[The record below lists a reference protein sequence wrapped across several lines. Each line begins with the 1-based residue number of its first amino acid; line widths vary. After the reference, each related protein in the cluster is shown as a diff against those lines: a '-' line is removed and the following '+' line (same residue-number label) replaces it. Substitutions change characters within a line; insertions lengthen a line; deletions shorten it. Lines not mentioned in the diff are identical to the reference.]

1 MHIAIFGG
9 GQLARMMALA
19 GWPLGYRFTFLAEP
33 GEGVDGVVGL
43 GDIVVREPN
52 WSGDTLYQA
61 LGQPDVV
68 TVEREQVDVEILR
81 SLIPLCAVHPNPEA
95 ISICQHRSREKTF
108 LQALDIPVAP
118 FCLVSPA
125 DDLAAAVAALGGAVF
140 IKSCED
146 GYDGQNQWRI
156 SDVSELGEQ
165 LLAHDRPELV
175 VEQKISF
182 DRELSLIAARSCA
195 GDTLFYPLTENR
207 HKASILLSSLAPA
220 PALDQQTQQQAE
232 EIASRLLKAWDY
244 VGVLAIEFFDVGGKL
259 LVNELAP
266 RVHNSGHWTQNA
278 GVCSQFENHLRTIAG
293 QAPGQGNPAR
303 PSAMLNLLG
312 LTVPE
317 DIAFAPNAQVH
328 WYNKAVRPRRKVGHI
343 NFQGDDLETLAAHLH
358 DLELALY
365 DQDDALE

>member
-19 GWPLGYRFTFLAEP
+19 GWPLGYRFTFLTEP
-33 GEGVDGVVGL
+33 GEGVDGVAGL
-43 GDIVVREPN
+43 GNIVVRESD
-52 WSGDTLYQA
+52 WSSNTLYHA

-68 TVEREQVDVEILR
+68 TVEREQVDVELLR
-81 SLIPLCAVHPNPEA
+81 SLTTLCAVYPNPEA

-108 LQALDIPVAP
+108 LQSLDIPVAP
-118 FCLVSPA
+118 FRLVSPS
-125 DDLAAAVAALGGAVF
+125 DDLAAAVAALDGAVF
-140 IKSCED
+140 IKSCEM

-165 LLAHDRPELV
+165 LPPHERPELV
-175 VEQKISF
+175 VEQKITF
-182 DRELSLIAARSCA
+182 DRELSLIAARSRS

-220 PALDQQTQQQAE
+220 PALAQRTQQQAE
-232 EIASRLLKAWDY
+232 EIATRLLQAWDY
-244 VGVLAIEFFDVGGKL
+244 VGVLAIEFFDVGGEL

-278 GVCSQFENHLRTIAG
+278 GICSQFENHLRTIAG
-293 QAPGQGNPAR
+293 QAPGQGTPAR

-312 LTVPE
+312 LPAPQ
-317 DIAFAPNAQVH
+317 DIAFEPDAHLH

-343 NFQGDDLETLAAHLH
+343 NFQADDADVLAARLH
-358 DLELALY
+358 DLERALY
-365 DQDDALE
+365 GQGDALE